1 MKIAVAGSRKEKIY
15 ENKEVSWEEF
25 CHMVSQTK
33 RTSETMVE
41 YYSFPKEKQDDIKD
55 VGGFVGGSL
64 KDNRRK
70 KG

>member
-1 MKIAVAGSRKEKIY
+1 MNHRNARRRKFMKIAVAGSRKEKIY

-41 YYSFPKEKQDDIKD
+41 YYSFLFLQQPHHGLEEQ
-55 VGGFVGGSL
+55 L
-64 KDNRRK
+64 
-70 KG
+70 